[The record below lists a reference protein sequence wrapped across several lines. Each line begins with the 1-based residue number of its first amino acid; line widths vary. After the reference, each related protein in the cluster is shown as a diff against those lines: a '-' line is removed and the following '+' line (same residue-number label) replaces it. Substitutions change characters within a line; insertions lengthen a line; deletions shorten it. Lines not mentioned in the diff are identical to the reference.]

1 MSPASLGLCGFLGY
15 YAAMLLLWAGIY
27 KLAGPECGGSDPLTV
42 YGWANA
48 AREVVYNLLA
58 ALLLPVILGM
68 LVGSHVCGLLARIG
82 RRSARQ
88 RQLDAR
94 THMAVTGITQ
104 MSGKTT
110 TLEALINKPP
120 PPRRGCSW

>member
-68 LVGSHVCGLLARIG
+68 LVGSHVCGLLARID

-88 RQLDAR
+88 RRRSAPRERLLQR
-94 THMAVTGITQ
+94 
-104 MSGKTT
+104 SR
-110 TLEALINKPP
+110 EAEAEG
-120 PPRRGCSW
+120 RE

>member
-48 AREVVYNLLA
+48 AREIVYNLLA

-94 THMAVTGITQ
+94 TQ
-104 MSGKTT
+104 
-110 TLEALINKPP
+110 P